1 MCVYVYLNILFFRF
15 SNFQQFRPT
24 DGFGLFGNSPP
35 SQQPQQPQPSP
46 LQERNYIDNLMC
58 NWTSPGVG
66 TYSPFGA
73 VSAPERIPE
82 IQIPQQKPLQPPAPL
97 EERLSL
103 KSGWWLRSVKLICF
117 SFDNKVL
124 VSFVTSNVSAPQSE
138 C

>member
-1 MCVYVYLNILFFRF
+1 LFFRF

-35 SQQPQQPQPSP
+35 SQQPQQQPSP

-82 IQIPQQKPLQPPAPL
+82 IQIPQQKPQQPPAPL
-97 EERLSL
+97 EEKVVPKKRMVAEVSKISL
-103 KSGWWLRSVKLICF
+103 LYF
-117 SFDNKVL
+117 L
-124 VSFVTSNVSAPQSE
+124 VFNIFFW
-138 C
+138 

>member
-1 MCVYVYLNILFFRF
+1 MYVNVYLNILFFRF

-97 EERLSL
+97 EE
-103 KSGWWLRSVKLICF
+103 
-117 SFDNKVL
+117 KVVPKKRMVAE
-124 VSFVTSNVSAPQSE
+124 VSEIDMLFI
-138 C
+138 